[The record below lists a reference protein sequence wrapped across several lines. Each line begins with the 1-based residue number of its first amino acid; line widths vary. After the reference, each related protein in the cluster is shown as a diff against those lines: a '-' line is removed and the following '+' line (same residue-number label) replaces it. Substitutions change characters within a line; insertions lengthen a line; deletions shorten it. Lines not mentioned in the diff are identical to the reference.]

1 MRCSPSL
8 ALRER
13 VPSAARRVRVS
24 PHAQISSSVV
34 PRRSEMAD
42 VAEHG
47 EAGNRHREND
57 RPAPAHEGGR
67 EA

>member
-1 MRCSPSL
+1 MRRSPL
-8 ALRER
+8 ARRER
-13 VPSAARRVRVS
+13 EPSAARRVGSRRM
-24 PHAQISSSVV
+24 HRFFSVV